1 MFYKRK
7 NFIFVK
13 NYADEGKIA
22 RFDEKRRI
30 EAEPA
35 CRAARDQSRRNIPH
49 SRRTQQTGLRFAAKD
64 PQEVSR
70 INPDWLLLDS
80 DKMYRDEYPAASSG
94 QQASRT
100 TAAQR
105 SSPELGNDLF
115 SRRHCRADFGRMK
128 NKRRTPTGMTDLRRS
143 FRRRCSAKRI
153 SNASSCSMMTRPSK
167 VLRHRQSVEII
178 HAGRCPEYSILG
190 KIKFGQPG
198 FRFETDGTW
207 SIPETLGN
215 YLLIGKEKFLATV
228 QLPVFI
234 TRFI

>member
-1 MFYKRK
+1 MREKLLDLMK
-7 NFIFVK
+7 N
-13 NYADEGKIA
+13 EGLKPSQLAEQLEINPAGISHILAGRNKPGFDLLQKILR
-22 RFDEKRRI
+22 RF
-30 EAEPA
+30 P
-35 CRAARDQSRRNIPH
+35 
-49 SRRTQQTGLRFAAKD
+49 
-64 PQEVSR
+64 R

-100 TAAQR
+100 TA
-105 SSPELGNDLF
+105 F

>member
-49 SRRTQQTGLRFAAKD
+49 SRRTQQTGLRFAAGF
-64 PQEVSR
+64 PGSIR
-70 INPDWLLLDS
+70 IGCCSIPTKCIGMNIRQP
-80 DKMYRDEYPAASSG
+80 RR
-94 QQASRT
+94 ASRPPVQRRHKGRPPNWAT
-100 TAAQR
+100 T
-105 SSPELGNDLF
+105 F

>member
-1 MFYKRK
+1 MREKLLDLMK
-7 NFIFVK
+7 N
-13 NYADEGKIA
+13 EGLKPSQLAEQLEINPAGISHILAGRNKPGFDLLQKILR
-22 RFDEKRRI
+22 RF
-30 EAEPA
+30 P
-35 CRAARDQSRRNIPH
+35 
-49 SRRTQQTGLRFAAKD
+49 
-64 PQEVSR
+64 R

-80 DKMYRDEYPAASSG
+80 DKMYRERRHKGRPPNWA
-94 QQASRT
+94 T
-100 TAAQR
+100 T
-105 SSPELGNDLF
+105 F
-115 SRRHCRADFGRMK
+115 SRRRCRADFGRMK